1 VDTRPAGPL
10 AVPGT
15 YRVVLRVDGKEF
27 AQPLTVVA
35 DPRVPLDPEAL
46 AQVQAASIE
55 AQRLLALHYDAAAQH
70 EYVEKRVEELR
81 RAEAGKPAVIAALD
95 LYASRAKPL
104 AAIGGDLPDNLGL
117 DNLGSQLRSIAS
129 DVEDSDRA
137 PTEPQLRA
145 LKETGQRLDRALAA
159 WAEVRGNDLPALNT
173 SLAAAGV
180 EPIVIPPVERIKL
193 SGPSAS
199 REMP

>member
-1 VDTRPAGPL
+1 
-10 AVPGT
+10 
-15 YRVVLRVDGKEF
+15 
-27 AQPLTVVA
+27 
-35 DPRVPLDPEAL
+35 
-46 AQVQAASIE
+46 
-55 AQRLLALHYDAAAQH
+55 
-70 EYVEKRVEELR
+70 
-81 RAEAGKPAVIAALD
+81 VIAALD
-95 LYASRAKPL
+95 AYESRAKPL
-104 AAIGGDLPDNLGL
+104 AVVGGDLPDNLGL
-117 DNLGSQLRSIAS
+117 HNLGSQLRSIAS

-159 WAEVRGNDLPALNT
+159 WAEVRNKDLAALNA
-173 SLAAAGV
+173 SLKTAGV